1 MIAPRSVAAAIAD
14 ARRALLAGGIPADE
28 APGDAEVLARHAL
41 GWDLTRFAL
50 GRNDPAPAAFQTAYT
65 ALIARRARREPVSQ
79 IVGHREF
86 WGLDFEVTHDVL
98 TPRPE
103 TELIVRATLDICP
116 EPQQF
121 DTWSPIIVD
130 IGTGTGCIAVA
141 LATELPRAV
150 FVASDASL
158 AALNVARRNAARHG
172 VSRQIAFRH
181 TAYIP
186 PQDEVDIIVSNPP
199 YIPEQDRASL
209 APEVREHEPFLALF
223 GGADGLDFYRQL
235 FRNVPGGLVEGGPMI
250 VEVGYDQATRVKAM
264 ANPRF
269 WSLTRAY
276 PDLQGIERVLVFE
289 ALRPDDGDFSDHGS
303 WRY

>member
-1 MIAPRSVAAAIAD
+1 MIARRSVAAAIAA
-14 ARRALLAGGIPADE
+14 ARSALLQAGVPADE

-41 GWDLTRFAL
+41 GWDLTQFTL
-50 GRNDPAPAAFQTAYT
+50 GRNEPVPAAFEKAYA
-65 ALIARRARREPVSQ
+65 ALIARRTRREPVSQ

-86 WGLDFEVTHDVL
+86 WGLDFEVTRDVL

-103 TELIVRATLDICP
+103 TELIVKATLDACA
-116 EPQQF
+116 EPKQF

-130 IGTGTGCIAVA
+130 IGTGTGCIVVA
-141 LATELPRAV
+141 LATELPKAV

-158 AALNVARRNAARHG
+158 PALDVARRNAVRHG
-172 VSRQIAFRH
+172 VSRRIAFRH
-181 TAYIP
+181 TDRIP
-186 PQDEVDIIVSNPP
+186 PEDAVDIVVSNPP
-199 YIPEQDRASL
+199 YIPERERASL
-209 APEVREHEPFLALF
+209 APEVREHEPSLALF
-223 GGADGLDFYRQL
+223 GGEDGLDFYRQL
-235 FRNVPGGLVEGGPMI
+235 FRNVPGGLCAGGRTI

-269 WSLTRAY
+269 WSFERAY

-289 ALRPDDGDFSDHGS
+289 ALRPDDGNCGDHAS